1 VRKGK
6 CFKALNEILGDGHLK
21 FISRII
27 PASCVKVILFINI
40 HKIREVYCRQIP
52 TDFYAFTPNDLFL
65 SERLLSRENHN
76 SFPSEVT

>member
-1 VRKGK
+1 M
-6 CFKALNEILGDGHLK
+6 NEILGDGHLK

-27 PASCVKVILFINI
+27 SSCVKVVFFFINI

-65 SERLLSRENHN
+65 
-76 SFPSEVT
+76 